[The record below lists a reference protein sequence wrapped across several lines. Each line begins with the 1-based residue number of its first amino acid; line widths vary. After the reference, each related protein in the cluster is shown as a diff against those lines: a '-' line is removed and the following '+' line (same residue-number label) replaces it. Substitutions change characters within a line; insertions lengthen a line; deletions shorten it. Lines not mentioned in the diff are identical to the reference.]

1 MAFDNFG
8 ITTNGYTMIAK
19 ATTGLLMTFQDGRAS
34 SNTITQENI
43 ASAVSSDFST
53 LTNGVLKAL
62 SVTGSAVQAIVEFG
76 NAGLQ
81 SAVTLK
87 SFCIR
92 AHTSESSTTNY
103 VFAVCSLND
112 GGITVQPR
120 SVTGVEVRFQVP
132 FDLTFDGAASY
143 IEGIPVGNNASVD
156 MLDRFVS
163 THSLADPAAGDA
175 QTILGEK
182 TFNAHAFFEADV
194 DISGTT
200 ACRDV
205 IPYENSNKLGENGR
219 RFGGVWA
226 LALHGAVPTA
236 SLDNNVVV
244 AEVGSIMCIKRA
256 SPSTDYFPVGYLLYN
271 TTTSA
276 WNVSSLDGAVYGN
289 IPLGYYR
296 VISPKPAAASSS
308 DTDGNKPFLVVY
320 LGLGLD

>member
-19 ATTGLLMTFQDGRAS
+19 ATTGVLMTFQDGRAS
-34 SNTITQENI
+34 SNTISQADI
-43 ASAVSSDFST
+43 ASATTSDFST

-62 SVTGSAVQAIVEFG
+62 SVTGSAVQAIIEFS

-92 AHTSESSTTNY
+92 AHSSDSSSTNY
-103 VFAVCSLND
+103 VFAVCSINT
-112 GGITVQPR
+112 GGITLQPQ
-120 SVTGVEVRFQVP
+120 SVTGVEVRFQIP
-132 FDLTFDGAASY
+132 FDLTFTGASTY

-156 MLDRFVS
+156 MLNRFVS
-163 THSLADPAAGDA
+163 LHSLANPATGDA

-182 TFNAHAFFEADV
+182 TFSDSALFEDDV
-194 DISGTT
+194 EIRGT
-200 ACRDV
+200 ASCRDV
-205 IPYENSNKLGENGR
+205 IPYENSNKLGESGR
-219 RFGGVWA
+219 RFGDVWA

-236 SLDNNVVV
+236 SVVNNVVE

-256 SPSTDYFPVGYLLYN
+256 SPSTAYFSVGYLLYN
-271 TTTSA
+271 KTTSA
-276 WNVSSLDGAVYGN
+276 WNVSSLDGQVYGN
-289 IPLGYYR
+289 APIGYYR

-308 DTDGNKPFLVVY
+308 DTEGNKPILVVY